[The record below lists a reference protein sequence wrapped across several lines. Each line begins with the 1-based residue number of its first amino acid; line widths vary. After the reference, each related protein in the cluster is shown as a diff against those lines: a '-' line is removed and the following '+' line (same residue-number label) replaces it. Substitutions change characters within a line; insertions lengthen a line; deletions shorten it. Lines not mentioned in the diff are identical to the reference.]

1 MADQV
6 PNLLSRIGG
15 GKAYRSA
22 ARTMIEGTSHNSGDA
37 SVSLRSLD
45 LCPCTWTD
53 VSAGADFPPRFGAA
67 QATRGQTGI
76 QSGYL
81 RAATYLLTLCIV
93 LYASASLAAG
103 QRSSPVERA
112 LGFLFTQQVGKPL
125 KVGVDGIR
133 NVDFPGN
140 WPQYF
145 HLQGTEEFRVREVSP
160 FMVAFIHHS
169 LTGVVE
175 ENRRALGL
183 SQRDLRLARLM
194 RQRAVAF
201 MKGFESPPGSADAGT
216 FAFWPYDAAP
226 YLPGVKLTI
235 LLTAWLQ
242 GPILGGQRV
251 PINLRIYP
259 STLAI
264 PSDADVTA
272 TTYATLLDD
281 AIFDG
286 GSGSE
291 VAFERF
297 FLEWRDLGVV
307 PRRLN
312 PDWLP
317 PASGA
322 FLTWL
327 TYRDRPFPLFPNDVD
342 LVVNANVL
350 YALARYDRLDL
361 PGVEEAVEYINLV
374 TALGLHRDR
383 LEEITDYYPDNLA
396 FQYVVSR
403 AFHEGPVTTLEPAIA
418 ILADDLEASVL
429 FRAEGT
435 AYWDRGEPHLNT
447 AFAVLT
453 LLNAGRETAIIDQ
466 AIEYLV
472 AEQNADGGFDEA
484 TFFVGRNDGGQVF
497 EFTSASFSTAMAL
510 EALVRHRVD
519 RCSRSKDRPRPSQPQ
534 RCR

>member
-1 MADQV
+1 MGRQHQDT
-6 PNLLSRIGG
+6 G
-15 GKAYRSA
+15 
-22 ARTMIEGTSHNSGDA
+22 
-37 SVSLRSLD
+37 VSPRFLD
-45 LCPCTWTD
+45 L
-53 VSAGADFPPRFGAA
+53 PPRGSTGVRTGQSFSLRFGAVRPSPR
-67 QATRGQTGI
+67 QIQTERRP
-76 QSGYL
+76 L
-81 RAATYLLTLCIV
+81 LAVTCFLTLCIV
-93 LYASASLAAG
+93 FFAPASPAADF
-103 QRSSPVERA
+103 SSPPIERA
-112 LGFLFTQQVGKPL
+112 LGYLFKHQVVTPL
-125 KVGVDGIR
+125 KKDLDGR
-133 NVDFPGN
+133 RPVDFPGN

-145 HLQGTEEFRVREVSP
+145 HLQGTEEFRVRDVSP

-183 SQRDLRLARLM
+183 SQHDLRRARLM

-201 MKGFESPPGSADAGT
+201 MKGFESPPGSPDAGT

-226 YLPGVKLTI
+226 YAPGLRLTI

-242 GPILGGQRV
+242 GPMLGGQRV
-251 PINLRIYP
+251 PINLRVYP
-259 STLAI
+259 DTLAI

-297 FLEWRDLGVV
+297 FLEWRDLGTV

-327 TYRDRPFPLFPNDVD
+327 AYRDRPIPLFPNDVD

-350 YALARYDRLDL
+350 YALARYQRLDL
-361 PGVEEAVEYINLV
+361 PGVAQAVEYINLV

-383 LEEITDYYPDNLA
+383 LQEITEYYPDNLA

-403 AFHEGPVTTLEPAIA
+403 AFHQGPVTALEPAVA

-429 FRAEGT
+429 FRADGT
-435 AYWDRGEPHLNT
+435 AFWDQGEPHLNT

-472 AEQNADGGFDEA
+472 AEQDADGGFDES

-497 EFTSASFSTAMAL
+497 EFTSTSFTTAMAL

-519 RCSRSKDRPRPSQPQ
+519 RCGRLNDRPGPPRPQL
-534 RCR
+534 CR